1 LKKLT
6 INFLIFILLANT
18 SLISFLFII
27 DGYGLTEEITPEFG
41 EPPVIDGYINDSIME
56 MNKAIKVQINL
67 TGLPLK
73 FWVMQNDDN
82 LFLSLQFDI
91 EINDHS
97 VNEFIGILISNSS
110 SKDLEDF
117 IDAKIIQFT
126 DIFNATFEYLDYYI
140 NKSIFINDI
149 IYNGEGSAKLEGIT
163 STYEFSIPIDSSDE
177 YKEDVMLNY
186 GKTYAFNIT
195 YGDIASYPNGIKKSE
210 IVLITINTPP
220 LKKKPFINL
229 TLFILSIIIFSILG
243 LLYGFYIYRIF
254 KLKEKIERI
263 RR

>member
-1 LKKLT
+1 LKKFT

-41 EPPVIDGYINDSIME
+41 EPPVIDGYIDDSVKE
-56 MNKAIKVQINL
+56 WNKATKVQINL
-67 TGLPLK
+67 TGLPIK

-82 LFLSLQFDI
+82 LFLSVQFDI

-110 SKDLEDF
+110 SKDLDDF

-126 DIFNATFEYLDYYI
+126 DIFNASFEYLDYNI
-140 NKSIFINDI
+140 NKSVFINDI